1 MNLTEGHPFEYILTP
16 YIWMGGKNMY
26 ILEYKRIDMLQL
38 SRDKH
43 VPSRSDRWLYRR
55 LSKMRALHYR
65 SLLINMDIE
74 AVIKK

>member
-1 MNLTEGHPFEYILTP
+1 MNDIGEDSVNDDDYCSPLA
-16 YIWMGGKNMY
+16 
-26 ILEYKRIDMLQL
+26 IDMLQL